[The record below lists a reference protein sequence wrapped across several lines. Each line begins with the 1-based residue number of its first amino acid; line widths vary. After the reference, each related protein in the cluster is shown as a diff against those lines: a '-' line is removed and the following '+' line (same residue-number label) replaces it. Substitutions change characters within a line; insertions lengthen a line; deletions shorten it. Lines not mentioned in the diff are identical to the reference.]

1 MKKKEI
7 KKTLENNIE
16 ILNYYGI
23 NAQIPV
29 WVEEMSELTKV
40 LCKWIRKGQ
49 LTEQMLMDL
58 KEEIADLTVCLDQLK
73 YAIGYM
79 EDELMEQY
87 KFKVDRQVQRI
98 EEEKNPFIF

>member
-1 MKKKEI
+1 MKKKELKQTI
-7 KKTLENNIE
+7 ENNIS

-40 LCKWIRKGQ
+40 LCKWIRNGKIPID
-49 LTEQMLMDL
+49 DL
-58 KEEIADLTVCLDQLK
+58 KEEIVDVVVCLDQLK
-73 YAIGYM
+73 YAIDYM

-87 KFKVDRQVQRI
+87 KAKVDRQIKRI
-98 EEEKNPFIF
+98 EEGND

>member
-23 NAQIPV
+23 SSQIPV

-40 LCKWIRKGQ
+40 LCKWTRKGQ

-58 KEEIADLTVCLDQLK
+58 KEEIADTMVCLDQLI
-73 YAIGYM
+73 YCIGYM

-87 KFKVDRQVQRI
+87 KAKVDRQIKRI
-98 EEEKNPFIF
+98 EEGND